1 MKAFNEISE
10 RGINQLLR
18 KRLLEQR
25 DMELLEAEAK
35 RIFATE
41 PLISFSEEKE
51 KEMLNKLKSSGNF
64 RKYFKW
70 FFIFSGII
78 SVLILSFIF
87 KPAQEPN
94 QPGNQEPKTN
104 NSGIASAAG
113 EEALKVSKTKLVKRR
128 RVGPSST
135 SNKYSLE
142 FYGGQLIPTI
152 SKENADCVTPI
163 LITDTVVFSPNTPSG
178 TGNELEIL
186 NNAPTDELYFENE
199 HNTVWYK
206 FFAREDALLTF
217 DIIPVDPNDD
227 YDFMLYR
234 DNGGDFHSKVL
245 NKQIKP
251 IRTCISRNDT
261 SIQGK
266 TGLSLNE
273 PTQFFIHSGPSQSY
287 VKYIAVKK
295 GELFYLLVDN
305 VYINGNGHMLK
316 FHYTPY
322 ETNKMYVGKSMVVSD
337 VMFISDAP
345 EFKPGANKGLD
356 SLYMFLKN
364 NPNLKVEIQGHVNS
378 GLRAHVI
385 KYEPRELSELR
396 AKAIYEY
403 LINKGISAERLSWAG
418 YGDWKKK
425 IEIPKTLKEYRMNIL
440 ADILILSL
448 DYKADLEWIKLHPA
462 QPGAPH

>member
-1 MKAFNEISE
+1 MNEFNEISDQE
-10 RGINQLLR
+10 INQLLR
-18 KRLLEQR
+18 QRLLEQT
-25 DMELLEAEAK
+25 DMELLETEAK
-35 RIFATE
+35 RMFASE
-41 PLISFSEEKE
+41 PLIAFSNAKEEA
-51 KEMLNKLKSSGNF
+51 MLNKLKSSGNF

-70 FFIFSGII
+70 IFISLVSV
-78 SVLILSFIF
+78 SVLVLPFML
-87 KPAQEPN
+87 QEPN
-94 QPGNQEPKTN
+94 KQANQQPKAN
-104 NSGIASAAG
+104 NPVAAPAST
-113 EEALKVSKTKLVKRR
+113 EALTVNKTKLVRTR
-128 RVGPSST
+128 RVGPVKT
-135 SNKYSLE
+135 SKNYSLE
-142 FYGGQLIPTI
+142 FKGGQLVPTI
-152 SKENADCVTPI
+152 LKENADCMSPV
-163 LITDTVVFSPNTPSG
+163 LIHDTVVFSPNTPIG

-206 FFAREDALLTF
+206 FYAKEDGLLTF

-234 DNGGDFHSKVL
+234 YNGGDFHSKVL
-245 NKQIKP
+245 SKQIKP

-273 PTQFFIHSGPSQSY
+273 PTRFFIHSGPAQSY

-322 ETNKMYVGKSMVVSD
+322 DPDKMYVGRSMVVSN
-337 VMFISDAP
+337 VMFKSDEP
-345 EFKPGANKGLD
+345 EFKPGYKKGLD
-356 SLYMFLKN
+356 SLYLFLKN

-385 KYEPRELSELR
+385 KYPPLELSELR
-396 AKAIYEY
+396 AEAIYNY
-403 LINKGISAERLSWAG
+403 LINKGISAERLTHAG
-418 YGDWKKK
+418 YADWKKK
-425 IEIPKTLKEYRMNIL
+425 IELPITTKEYRMNIL

-448 DYKADLEWIKLHPA
+448 DYKADLEWIKLHPN
-462 QPGAPH
+462 QPSAPH